1 MREEVSRL
9 QRWIL
14 TPLLRLRGPEP
25 EERGEVYVEYVVLG
39 AMAVLVILG
48 AVQYF
53 FGAISGL
60 FQRIGDSLGGL

>member
-1 MREEVSRL
+1 L

-14 TPLLRLRGPEP
+14 TPLLRLRTS
-25 EERGEVYVEYVVLG
+25 ERGEVYVEYVVLG

-53 FGAISGL
+53 FGAVSGL
-60 FQRIGDSLGGL
+60 FQRIADSLGGL

>member
-1 MREEVSRL
+1 MRKEVSRL

-14 TPLLRLRGPEP
+14 IPLLRLRTS
-25 EERGEVYVEYVVLG
+25 ERGEVYVEYVVLG

-53 FGAISGL
+53 FGAVSGL

>member
-14 TPLLRLRGPEP
+14 TPFLRLRTS
-25 EERGEVYVEYVVLG
+25 ERGEVYVEYVVLG
-39 AMAVLVILG
+39 AMAVLVILS

-53 FGAISGL
+53 FGAVSGL
-60 FQRIGDSLGGL
+60 FQRIADSLGGL